1 MRKLAVAVLIIAGI
15 SGCRS
20 PQVMM
25 QQLESCRPSVA
36 DASTLSQSV
45 PVETA
50 SEVGTVEEYVQLGLQ
65 RNPQRQEARHRIE
78 AIRHRVPQV
87 LSLPDPMVN
96 TTTHLASVETAAGRQ
111 AFALGVSQKFTN
123 AERRATKAAIVN
135 DEVVA
140 AEAELAKIQ
149 LEIAERIRTACYQL
163 LFVRKSIEIST
174 EDAESLA
181 QIAEVIERQYEVKQ
195 SVTQQD
201 ILNVQIEQSKI
212 ENQITELQQKEKS
225 FQARL
230 ARLLHVDPSSELQ
243 IFDQLQTQSS
253 QLNVESLI
261 ATAIHLRPDLQS
273 QIANVNRDRKKIH
286 LASLESK
293 PDFTLGLNWIATSDS
308 GISPVANGDDA
319 LLLGVGFN
327 LPVYKSRIRAGIC
340 EAQANRRASQ
350 SRLESLQDIVAEEV
364 FDLVAKLESNQQ
376 TMDLIRN
383 DILPKAQRTL
393 DLSIDEYATD
403 EVEYV
408 QLIAN
413 WRTVLRYRVAEA
425 NLQSQHGQL
434 LASLARS
441 VGQLEPI
448 AAVNSGVVG
457 QPEFEDVE
465 PLAESTQESAEEST
479 SDDDTDESN
488 DLNL

>member
-1 MRKLAVAVLIIAGI
+1 MRIDLKERIA
-15 SGCRS
+15 R
-20 PQVMM
+20 
-25 QQLESCRPSVA
+25 R
-36 DASTLSQSV
+36 
-45 PVETA
+45 
-50 SEVGTVEEYVQLGLQ
+50 
-65 RNPQRQEARHRIE
+65 
-78 AIRHRVPQV
+78 
-87 LSLPDPMVN
+87 
-96 TTTHLASVETAAGRQ
+96 AAGYTLLELLL
-111 AFALGVSQKFTN
+111 ALALTVV
-123 AERRATKAAIVN
+123 IV
-135 DEVVA
+135 
-140 AEAELAKIQ
+140 
-149 LEIAERIRTACYQL
+149 
-163 LFVRKSIEIST
+163 
-174 EDAESLA
+174 
-181 QIAEVIERQYEVKQ
+181 
-195 SVTQQD
+195 
-201 ILNVQIEQSKI
+201 
-212 ENQITELQQKEKS
+212 
-225 FQARL
+225 
-230 ARLLHVDPSSELQ
+230 
-243 IFDQLQTQSS
+243 
-253 QLNVESLI
+253 SLI
-261 ATAIHLRPDLQS
+261 ATAIQLRPELRS
-273 QIANVNRDRKKIH
+273 QIANVNRDQKKIH

-293 PDFTLGLNWIATSDS
+293 PDFTVGLNWIATSDN

-465 PLAESTQESAEEST
+465 PLDESPQESAEEST